1 MAASSAKLRE
11 HPFSPGTGH
20 TPEHVVG
27 RQKEF
32 ALLEEALQGIDRSE
46 IKGDGLLER
55 ASMAP
60 LVLTGPRGVG
70 KTMMLTWMEDRA
82 REMGIPVARLEHVKD
97 LGQGN
102 ALRRLLNAMVQDVDE
117 ALLKSLLSLNLYL
130 ADDGL
135 GLDLKKAA
143 HSYEQVLLARL
154 RQGPVALLMDEAHH
168 YQDEY
173 MEFILRVGEQ
183 LIDERYPLVMLV
195 VGTPD
200 MLSYLHKIDAGFL
213 ERSEVIHIN
222 SLTTEESKSGLGKP
236 FADRGIE
243 VEPQAL
249 EMMWSLTD
257 NYPYFVQLVGAEVW
271 KSLPKGGKRRVDVAL
286 VEQAKAEI
294 SRKRQYFYADIY
306 HELNK
311 GKLTS
316 YALQTVETINRQKGA
331 TAMRRTIE
339 AVLQQKNSAL
349 SEDDAMSIVD
359 QMQRI
364 GFIWQG
370 GGNRMEAGIP
380 SFFTYLQEIEQDFAD
395 EMGN

>member
-1 MAASSAKLRE
+1 
-11 HPFSPGTGH
+11 
-20 TPEHVVG
+20 
-27 RQKEF
+27 
-32 ALLEEALQGIDRSE
+32 
-46 IKGDGLLER
+46 
-55 ASMAP
+55 MAP

-143 HSYEQVLLARL
+143 RSYEQVLLARL